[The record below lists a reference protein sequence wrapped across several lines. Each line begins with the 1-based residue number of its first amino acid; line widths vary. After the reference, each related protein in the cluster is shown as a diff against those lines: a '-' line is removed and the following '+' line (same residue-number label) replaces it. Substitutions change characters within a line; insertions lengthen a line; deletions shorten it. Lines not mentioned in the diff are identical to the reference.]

1 MDKAYVRLVG
11 QPSPSHLDLNTIK
24 AMLDPIGPTEALAV
38 GQTSTNRTKY
48 LDVDKWIK
56 SAIHEASLLRL
67 PDYPLSILDIGTGP
81 GYLPLVCK
89 TLGHRC
95 IGLDRPQMFF
105 AAMRKWTGTETV
117 IHKIEPLKPLPA
129 FRQPFDMVTT
139 LRTPFNTVWAERRL
153 FTIDEWSYL
162 LDEIKKLLKPNGSFS
177 LRMNRKYEYVGLVY
191 GSPELMKLFEARG
204 GSFEPSRAIRFAP
217 LL

>member
-1 MDKAYVRLVG
+1 MARHPQTARSTSMWTNGLRVRSTRRRSYAFLIIPSASWISALVVDTCPLYAKLSAMHRSRPPSNVLRSNAKMDRHRNRNPQNRAAKALTSLPPALRYGDDTPNPIQYRL
-11 QPSPSHLDLNTIK
+11 
-24 AMLDPIGPTEALAV
+24 
-38 GQTSTNRTKY
+38 
-48 LDVDKWIK
+48 
-56 SAIHEASLLRL
+56 
-67 PDYPLSILDIGTGP
+67 
-81 GYLPLVCK
+81 
-89 TLGHRC
+89 
-95 IGLDRPQMFF
+95 
-105 AAMRKWTGTETV
+105 
-117 IHKIEPLKPLPA
+117 
-129 FRQPFDMVTT
+129 
-139 LRTPFNTVWAERRL
+139 AERRL